1 MTIADV
7 KKQVY
12 ALIED
17 LDLNESA
24 FTKDP
29 DYSAKMNYVINI
41 IQNELARIKKLPSYK
56 AITVDITEKDTYTMD
71 DIDDNVYQIKMVKGI
86 DYEYRAN
93 NTIIKALEDGTME
106 VEYFKYPTQINTDTL
121 DSTEL
126 DISID
131 VAEILPIGVAADLLK
146 SDVSNNYGKI
156 YEQRYQQMK
165 QELDVRYN
173 LGQLEIVGGTI

>member
-17 LDLNESA
+17 LDLSQTA

-41 IQNELARIKKLPSYK
+41 VQNELARIKKIPSYK
-56 AITVDITEKDTYTMD
+56 TIAVDIDEKDTYSLE
-71 DIDDNVYQIKMVKGI
+71 DIDANTYQIKMVKGI
-86 DYEYRAN
+86 NYEYRAN
-93 NTIIKALEDGTME
+93 NTIIKALESGNME
-106 VEYFKYPTQINTDTL
+106 VEYFKYPTQITADSLDTTTL
-121 DSTEL
+121 DVSV
-126 DISID
+126 D
-131 VAEILPIGVAADLLK
+131 VADILPIGVAADLLK
-146 SDVSNNYGKI
+146 SDVSNNYGRI

-165 QELDVRYN
+165 QELDIRYN
-173 LGQLEIVGGTI
+173 LGQIELVGGTI